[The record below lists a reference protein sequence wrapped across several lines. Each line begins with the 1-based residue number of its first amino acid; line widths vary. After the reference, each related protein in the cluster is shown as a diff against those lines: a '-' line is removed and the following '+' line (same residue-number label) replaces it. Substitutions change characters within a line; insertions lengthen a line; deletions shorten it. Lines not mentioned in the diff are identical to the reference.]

1 MESKNKSFDRTFIA
15 MLAAGLLLCAAPARA
30 DISLSIQPV
39 SAGVGASGSFDV
51 LLTNTGVSPV
61 NIAGTAFELSTTNTD
76 ITFTDVTIGTVTEP
90 YIFTTSEF
98 GPDILLGVTGGG
110 QVVSA
115 ADLDGSLGAPGTSVA
130 AGAMYGI
137 GLVSF
142 SVAPGAVGGETAV
155 VNFDAYPATSFSDS
169 AGDNISF
176 TPNSGTIDITE
187 TPEPGFAWPVGA
199 VGVAL
204 AAVAALRRKRA
215 AA

>member
-1 MESKNKSFDRTFIA
+1 VENKWFDKTFMAI
-15 MLAAGLLLCAAPARA
+15 LAAGLLLCAAPARA

-76 ITFTDVTIGTVTEP
+76 ITFTDVTINTVTEP
-90 YIFTTSEF
+90 YIFATSDF

-115 ADLDGSLGAPGTSVA
+115 IDLDGSLGAPGTSVA
-130 AGAMYGI
+130 AGATYGI

-142 SVAPGAVGGETAV
+142 NVALTAVDGETATL
-155 VNFDAYPATSFSDS
+155 NFDAYPATSFSDS
-169 AGDNISF
+169 GGGNIPF
-176 TPNSGTIDITE
+176 TPNSGTIDVTDV
-187 TPEPGFAWPVGA
+187 PEPGFGWPAGA

-215 AA
+215 AARA